1 MPEDWGNTVRVREM
15 HLGPAAVG
23 RVIHEMGREHQ
34 PPGIHVGQRG
44 SLSRTIGE
52 EDIRAFADLSGDHNP
67 LHLDKEF
74 ARRSRF
80 GRPIAHGMLCA
91 GIISAALGACIPGPG
106 AIYLSQT
113 LRFVRPVYPGDT
125 VTVTVEVTGYR
136 AEKGILTARTTCTN
150 QTGAVVIDGEAVL
163 MVGRPGSTG

>member
-1 MPEDWGNTVRVREM
+1 MGVERR
-15 HLGPAAVG
+15 PADIRIGHRA
-23 RVIHEMGREHQ
+23 
-34 PPGIHVGQRG
+34 

-52 EDIRAFADLSGDHNP
+52 EDVRAFAELSGDRNP

-80 GRPIAHGMLCA
+80 GRTIAHGMLSA
-91 GIISAALGACIPGPG
+91 GVISAALGKCLPGPG

-125 VTVTVEVTGYR
+125 VTATVEIAAYR
-136 AEKGILTARTTCTN
+136 EDKGIVKARTTCTN
-150 QTGAVVIDGEAVL
+150 QAGDVVIDGEAVL
-163 MVGRPGSTG
+163 LVDRSSASSGA